1 MNWFVLIIAGLF
13 EVVGVS
19 GMQKISDGN
28 KKAGF
33 TFLIGGF
40 IVSFTL
46 LSIAMQTIP
55 LGVAYAVWTG
65 IGTVASAII
74 GMIFYNESTD
84 RLRLLFMGMVIVAVV
99 GMRLVS
105 A

>member
-28 KKAGF
+28 KKSGF
-33 TFLIGGF
+33 IFLIGGF
-40 IVSFTL
+40 IISFTL
-46 LSIAMQTIP
+46 LSIAMETIP

-65 IGTVASAII
+65 IGTVGSAII
-74 GMIFYNESTD
+74 GMIFYNESKAP
-84 RLRLLFMGMVIVAVV
+84 LRLLFMGMVIVAVV